1 MTDKEI
7 IERLGG
13 VKAIANFFGWKYT
26 TVHNWVH
33 RGIPSKIKVNHKQ
46 YFMTDNPKPLTKE
59 TPCTTNP

>member
-26 TVHNWVH
+26 TVVVKFN
-33 RGIPSKIKVNHKQ
+33 
-46 YFMTDNPKPLTKE
+46 
-59 TPCTTNP
+59 